1 MGEFKVTVRLDVTCF
16 YIKPVDETFKKALL
30 AKNLSIDQAKGV
42 TLNWRKYG
50 MQASVNIL
58 NKLKAGDHDIDAVE

>member
-1 MGEFKVTVRLDVTCF
+1 MRLDINCF
-16 YIKPVDETFKKALL
+16 YIKPVDEICKDALL
-30 AKNLSIDQAKGV
+30 AKNLSIDQAEGV

-58 NKLKAGDHDIDAVE
+58 NKLKAGDHNTGAVE